1 MPIRDDLE
9 YLLANVEAT
18 SGDRFAGEH
27 PFVARLA
34 SSFRESVEAVV
45 GDVTYKVE
53 GSAGKGV
60 WANIPWLCVFD
71 RLITETATRGFYV
84 VYLIRRDG
92 AGAFLSLNQATTEIR
107 EQVKGG
113 RYLEVLRDTATR
125 DVGLL
130 AAEETGD
137 LIVGPIDLVAATA
150 LAKGYEAGNIVALH
164 YAATDLP
171 SEAVLEVDLTRFLL
185 LYTALIEGRA
195 TVGAEE
201 PLAPGAPQT
210 GIEAKRYRWH
220 LRAERSRS
228 LAKRAKDA
236 HGDRCQVCDRRMA
249 DTYGEIG
256 DGYIEAHHL
265 KPFAGLDG
273 RPTNLDP
280 VRDFAVLCPNCHA
293 MAHRGPPYT
302 VSELRERIG
311 SDVAERP
318 QLAR

>member
-1 MPIRDDLE
+1 M
-9 YLLANVEAT
+9 
-18 SGDRFAGEH
+18 
-27 PFVARLA
+27 
-34 SSFRESVEAVV
+34 

-60 WANIPWLCVFD
+60 WANVPWLCVFD

-107 EQVKGG
+107 DQLMGR

-130 AAEETGD
+130 AAEDTAD
-137 LIVGPIDLVAATA
+137 LLVGPIDLAAATA
-150 LAKGYEAGNIVALH
+150 LAKGYEAGNIVATY

-171 SEAVLEVDLTRFLL
+171 SEAVLQVDLTRFLL

-201 PLAPGAPQT
+201 PAAPDAPQT

-228 LAKRAKDA
+228 LSKRAKDA

-249 DTYGEIG
+249 DTYGEIAN
-256 DGYIEAHHL
+256 GYIEAHHL
-265 KPFAGLDG
+265 KPFAGLNG
-273 RPTNLDP
+273 RPTDLDP
-280 VRDFAVLCPNCHA
+280 ARDFAVLCPNCHA

-302 VSELRERIG
+302 VGELRLRL
-311 SDVAERP
+311 S
-318 QLAR
+318 